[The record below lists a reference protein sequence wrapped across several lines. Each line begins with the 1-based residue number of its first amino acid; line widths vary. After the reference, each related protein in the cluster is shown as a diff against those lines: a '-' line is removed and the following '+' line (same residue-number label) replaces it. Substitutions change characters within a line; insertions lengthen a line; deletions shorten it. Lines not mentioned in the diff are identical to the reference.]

1 MFGYSLFLSKRL
13 NCPYFFKSNKMGSFE
28 QFNWKGKQILIV
40 EDDKPSSILLT
51 ALLSRTGVKLYFA
64 TNGQQAVDIV
74 KTNNSIDLIL
84 MDIKLEGMN
93 GIQASTIIHEHNPNI
108 PIIAQTACVMTGDRE
123 NCMAAGCVAYVSKP
137 IDAYELLQIIDKYI
151 NGVKIKSAAETI
163 P

>member
-1 MFGYSLFLSKRL
+1 
-13 NCPYFFKSNKMGSFE
+13 
-28 QFNWKGKQILIV
+28 
-40 EDDKPSSILLT
+40 
-51 ALLSRTGVKLYFA
+51 
-64 TNGQQAVDIV
+64 
-74 KTNNSIDLIL
+74 
-84 MDIKLEGMN
+84 
-93 GIQASTIIHEHNPNI
+93 IQASTIIHEHNPNI

>member
-1 MFGYSLFLSKRL
+1 
-13 NCPYFFKSNKMGSFE
+13 MGSFE

-51 ALLSRTGVKLYFA
+51 ALLGRTGAKLYFA

-108 PIIAQTACVMTGDRE
+108 PIIAQTACVMAGDRE

-137 IDAYELLQIIDKYI
+137 IDAYELLQVIDKYI
-151 NGVKIKSAAETI
+151 NAIKIENTVKTLS
-163 P
+163 

>member
-1 MFGYSLFLSKRL
+1 MSKVYK
-13 NCPYFFKSNKMGSFE
+13 CNKMGSFE

>member
-1 MFGYSLFLSKRL
+1 
-13 NCPYFFKSNKMGSFE
+13 MGSFE

>member
-1 MFGYSLFLSKRL
+1 
-13 NCPYFFKSNKMGSFE
+13 MGSFE
-28 QFNWKGKQILIV
+28 QFNWKRKQILIV

>member
-1 MFGYSLFLSKRL
+1 
-13 NCPYFFKSNKMGSFE
+13 MGSFE

-51 ALLSRTGVKLYFA
+51 ALLSRTGAKLYFA

>member
-1 MFGYSLFLSKRL
+1 
-13 NCPYFFKSNKMGSFE
+13 MGSFE

-51 ALLSRTGVKLYFA
+51 ALLSRTGAKLYFA

-93 GIQASTIIHEHNPNI
+93 GIQASTIIHEHNPSI
-108 PIIAQTACVMTGDRE
+108 PIIAQTACVMAGDRE

>member
-1 MFGYSLFLSKRL
+1 
-13 NCPYFFKSNKMGSFE
+13 MGSFE

-51 ALLSRTGVKLYFA
+51 ALLSRTGAKLYFA
-64 TNGQQAVDIV
+64 SNGQQAVDIV